1 MPSAEAEFGKEPQLV
16 TFQVLQLSLQVNLS
30 CNVAASSRKDGK
42 TGSLEVRLDPR
53 RLVLMSAT
61 VDATQ
66 FCHLVTL
73 TSQSARMLW
82 KFQ

>member
-16 TFQVLQLSLQVNLS
+16 TFQVLQLSLQVNLFAMLQQA
-30 CNVAASSRKDGK
+30 VGK